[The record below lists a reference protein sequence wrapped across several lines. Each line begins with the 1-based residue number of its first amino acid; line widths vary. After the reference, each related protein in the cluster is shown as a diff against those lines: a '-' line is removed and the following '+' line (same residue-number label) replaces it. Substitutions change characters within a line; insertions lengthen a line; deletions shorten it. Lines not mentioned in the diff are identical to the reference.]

1 MGYKIREDAPR
12 ALSLPT
18 PVGGGDFSPTA
29 TERIYEPGQTIE
41 VITTDIVERFEAGDP
56 HLVQF
61 IEEIV
66 EVDTREVE
74 PTPAPGDVVP
84 EPVQVQNE
92 AQPDAQEETPE
103 PVAAEP
109 EAEPA
114 PSDDPAEADVVSDPV
129 ADETP
134 DNPFAT

>member
-12 ALSLPT
+12 VLSLPT

-56 HLVQF
+56 HLVLF

-74 PTPAPGDVVP
+74 LTPAPGDVS
-84 EPVQVQNE
+84 
-92 AQPDAQEETPE
+92 QPITPE
-103 PVAAEP
+103 PVAAPEPVAEP
-109 EAEPA
+109 EPDPVVVDPVVEGTEPVA
-114 PSDDPAEADVVSDPV
+114 SDDEVSADGG
-129 ADETP
+129 AP